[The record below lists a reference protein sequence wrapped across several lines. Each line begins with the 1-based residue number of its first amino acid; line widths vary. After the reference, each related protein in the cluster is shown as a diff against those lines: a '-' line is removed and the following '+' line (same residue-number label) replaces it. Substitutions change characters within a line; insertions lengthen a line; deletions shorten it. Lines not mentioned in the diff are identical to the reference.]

1 MKDKLLTHNSQQACP
16 ENPRFKLFMQGIVQ
30 NFDFHTKIVP
40 CGTLDVPC
48 GLVHQLTV
56 KFLKEHRTA
65 LQVYR
70 AVQRECRAVLLATQQ
85 FEILDFR
92 YV

>member
-1 MKDKLLTHNSQQACP
+1 
-16 ENPRFKLFMQGIVQ
+16 MQGIVQ
-30 NFDFHTKIVP
+30 NFDFPTKRVP
-40 CGTLDVPC
+40 CGVLGVPHDP
-48 GLVHQLTV
+48 VHQLTV

-70 AVQRECRAVLLATQQ
+70 AVQRECRAALLATQQ

-92 YV
+92 HD